1 MSPLVSGHKATLDC
15 KVSGFY
21 PGNASVLWFCRET
34 PVLPGSITNSISRN
48 NDGTFSLD
56 SQYSFSPEVKDHN
69 AVCVCQASHPAWRHT
84 HRTST
89 TLTVHYGPEAVTVS
103 TDSAVVANGSVLVT
117 NGFTLNLICVA
128 DGNPRPET
136 RWLGGSIK
144 EVRHTETLHIPAV
157 QREDEGL
164 YWCVAQNPYGQQNA
178 SITLWVSDSSP
189 AHPGGS
195 KALYSLA
202 AIPCVL
208 VLVIGIVF
216 LRRKGQKNKNALAG
230 QGRQAD
236 GSQYDDGELTQYE
249 GVSAAHIV
257 YAAPKRRS
265 KNPPQRSV
273 GPSPVDSSQLVYAD
287 IMIPQPIRNLPDTSD
302 ETMTVYSEVCA
313 RGRRQDRR
321 ARKQELDCVY
331 TLTP

>member
-1 MSPLVSGHKATLDC
+1 MLKDQDMQSPRPGLLLLCVAWLAGASVDAQPSSIEILNRMSPLVSGHKATLDC

-21 PGNASVLWFCRET
+21 PGNPSVLWFCRET

-48 NDGTFSLD
+48 NEGTFSLH

-144 EVRHTETLHIPAV
+144 GVRHTETLHIPAV

-164 YWCVAQNPYGQQNA
+164 YWCVAQNPYGQQNT

-189 AHPGGS
+189 AHPDGNTALCGLVLIPLAWVWAIVIIYLLKRGGS
-195 KALYSLA
+195 KTSALTD
-202 AIPCVL
+202 
-208 VLVIGIVF
+208 
-216 LRRKGQKNKNALAG
+216 Q
-230 QGRQAD
+230 
-236 GSQYDDGELTQYE
+236 T
-249 GVSAAHIV
+249 
-257 YAAPKRRS
+257 
-265 KNPPQRSV
+265 
-273 GPSPVDSSQLVYAD
+273 
-287 IMIPQPIRNLPDTSD
+287 
-302 ETMTVYSEVCA
+302 TV
-313 RGRRQDRR
+313 
-321 ARKQELDCVY
+321 VY
-331 TLTP
+331 TVQKTQEVMRPTTQRTE